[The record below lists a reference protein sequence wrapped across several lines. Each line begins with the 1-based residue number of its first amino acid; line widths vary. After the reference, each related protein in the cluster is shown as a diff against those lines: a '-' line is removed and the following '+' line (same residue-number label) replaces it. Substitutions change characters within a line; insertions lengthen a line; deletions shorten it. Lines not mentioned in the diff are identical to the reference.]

1 MTSIRAGG
9 GRCSTVS
16 MKIPG
21 TKTIRGVLLI
31 AAVLFSSVIV
41 ATTHFA
47 VSFLFERSLRKEA
60 LADAESFAEITFKS
74 MFQLMRT
81 GWSRQQL
88 EGFIAAIQSSIKESR
103 RQIDIYRGNRVSVLF
118 GEIPQREPDEAIEQ
132 VFREGHSRSFEQ
144 DGRVR
149 YLYALKAQEVCQGCH
164 TNVEIGDVLGVID
177 VRQNIA
183 PVLEAHQLTFAIAMI
198 PLAPVAV
205 LATLMMVVFIRR
217 RFEGAIVELAGS
229 IRSVNRLADLR
240 KLEDS
245 PPSLGF
251 AEFDPVSRE
260 IGELTSRV
268 RSIAV
273 DKDMLEFEIRLLEK
287 FVLTSDVIRDWRDYV
302 IRLLLDIDG
311 VMPAYALFS
320 IFKTGDDAFD
330 LEVFWRFSPNNEMK
344 EDFERRLRDELKR
357 TDYFDAGYAM
367 RVNHHVAD
375 HGQPMPEI
383 TGDAVALQSKSLLVD
398 APRIGGIVGIG
409 MEAQGDVEPTHVLVI
424 ESVLSTLLNV
434 VGSVKAIDRYT
445 KDLEY
450 YATRDP
456 LTNFYNQRVFWE
468 VLENEIHRSARHN
481 YAFALLV
488 VDTDGFKSINDRY
501 GHGFGDTYL
510 QCFADTLRGAIRD
523 DDMPA
528 RYGGDEFVVILPE
541 TDLAGAVEVARR
553 VAARIAEL
561 SVDTPDGSPLRS
573 SASIGIGCYPTH
585 ATVAKDLFMF
595 SDSMMYRAKGGGDSK
610 VAVPTEEDVVDIFK
624 KLGEQSMMILQA
636 VDRRAVVPYFQP
648 IVRTRDGAVEAL
660 QVLSRIRLANGD
672 HVLAEEY
679 VAAAERM
686 GVMHK
691 LDYMLMEQ
699 ALYAI
704 ENSGYEGVI
713 FLNLS
718 PRAMQ
723 VDEFVGEIRS
733 IADDFNVDPS
743 RIVLE
748 IAERETVR
756 NMSVLERFVARLHG
770 EGFKL
775 AIHNFGSGFS
785 SFHYVKRLP
794 IDYLKIEGGYVLGM
808 RSNEKD
814 RALVRSIAALA
825 SDLGIR
831 TIAEHVE
838 DELVMAQVVAQG
850 IDLAQGFHVMRP
862 TADIAAA
869 LAPGAP

>member
-1 MTSIRAGG
+1 
-9 GRCSTVS
+9 

-47 VSFLFERSLRKEA
+47 VSYLFERSLRKEA
-60 LADAESFAEITFKS
+60 LADAASFAEITFKS

-88 EGFIAAIQSSIKESR
+88 EGFIAAVQSSVHETR
-103 RQIDIYRGNRVSVLF
+103 RQIDIFRGNRASVLF
-118 GEIPQREPDEAIEQ
+118 GEIPQKDPDDAIEQ
-132 VFREGHSRSFEQ
+132 VFREGRSRSYEQ
-144 DGRVR
+144 DGHVR

-177 VRQNIA
+177 VHQNIA
-183 PVLEAHQLTFAIAMI
+183 PVLEAHERTFAISMI
-198 PLAPVAV
+198 PLAPVAI
-205 LATLMMVVFIRR
+205 LATMLMVIFIRR
-217 RFEGAIVELAGS
+217 RFDGAIVELAGS

-240 KLEDS
+240 RLEDS

-330 LEVFWRFSPNNEMK
+330 LEVFWRYAPSDGMK

-375 HGQPMPEI
+375 HGQPMPDVSGAE
-383 TGDAVALQSKSLLVD
+383 VALQSKSLLVD

-481 YAFALLV
+481 YAFSLLV
-488 VDTDGFKSINDRY
+488 VDVDGFKAINDRY
-501 GHGFGDTYL
+501 GHGFGDTFL
-510 QCFADTLRGAIRD
+510 QCLADTLREAIRD

-541 TDLAGAVEVARR
+541 TDLAGAEEVARR
-553 VAARIAEL
+553 VNAKVSSL
-561 SVDTPDGSPLRS
+561 SVDTPDGEPLRCT
-573 SASIGIGCYPTH
+573 ASLGIGCYPAH

-595 SDSMMYRAKGGGDSK
+595 ADSMMVRAKSDGGSRI
-610 VAVPTEEDVVDIFK
+610 AVPTEQDVVEIFK
-624 KLGEQSMMILQA
+624 KLGEKSMMILQA
-636 VDRRAVVPYFQP
+636 VDGRAVVPYFQP
-648 IVRTRDGAVEAL
+648 IVSTRDGSVEAL
-660 QVLSRIRLANGD
+660 EVLSRISLADGE

-699 ALYAI
+699 ALDALDG
-704 ENSGYEGVI
+704 SGYGGVI

-718 PRAMQ
+718 PRALQ
-723 VDEFVGEIRS
+723 LEDFVTEIRS
-733 IADDFNVDPS
+733 IADDFQVDPA

-748 IAERETVR
+748 IAERETMR

-775 AIHNFGSGFS
+775 AIDHFGSGFS

-794 IDYLKIEGGYVLGM
+794 IDYLKIEGGYILGM
-808 RSNEKD
+808 RANEKD

-850 IDLAQGFHVMRP
+850 IDLAQGYHIMRP
-862 TADIAAA
+862 SADITAA
-869 LAPGAP
+869 LNPGTR

>member
-1 MTSIRAGG
+1 M
-9 GRCSTVS
+9 
-16 MKIPG
+16 PG